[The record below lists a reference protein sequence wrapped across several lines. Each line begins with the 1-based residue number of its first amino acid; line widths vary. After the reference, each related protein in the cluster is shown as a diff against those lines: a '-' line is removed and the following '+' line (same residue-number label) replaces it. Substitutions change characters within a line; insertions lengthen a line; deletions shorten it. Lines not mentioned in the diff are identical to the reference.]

1 MGPDHHAATAADAGD
16 DDHWP
21 IEVASH
27 HVDPGW
33 RAVIQGVGCVAA
45 RLPDELAAQ
54 GIERPLLVCGAQ
66 VARSPAFAT
75 LHETLHRALGRAPLV
90 FDGSAP
96 HSPSESIEAGAAVA
110 RARGVDAFVAVGGSS
125 SIDAAKG
132 MAVLLAT
139 GRARVADLQPPARG
153 GLGAPMTA
161 APGVP
166 RVPVL
171 SATTTLSYAEFFP
184 FWGTRLAATG
194 AKAGYGDH
202 GAVRRTIFLDGALAA
217 CTPDTVWFETAV
229 KSLDDALLA
238 HLRSTGDEP
247 FLDPLLVA
255 GIRGVVE
262 HLPSSRATGDPATDA
277 ARRQRVLTA
286 MALTKYPA
294 PRLRSGFPTDWFA
307 RAVRYALG
315 SRLGASHGVGTCIA
329 MAPGLAFHH
338 ADTATRQA
346 SLAAA
351 LDAPD
356 GDLAAHLAA
365 AIAPLGLA
373 RCLDELGVDDA
384 QIELLVDDIVTSMPG
399 LGSRAAVHAAVT
411 GLRAGAGPVS
421 SRP

>member
-1 MGPDHHAATAADAGD
+1 MTGD
-16 DDHWP
+16 LPTDHWP
-21 IEVASH
+21 TAVTSH

-33 RAVIQGVGCVAA
+33 RALIQGVGCVPA
-45 RLPDELAAQ
+45 RLADELAAQ
-54 GIERPLLVCGAQ
+54 RIERPLLVCGAQ

-75 LHETLHRALGRAPLV
+75 VHETLHRALGVAPLV

-96 HSPSESIEAGAAVA
+96 HSPSAAIEAGAAFA

-125 SIDAAKG
+125 SIDSAKG

-139 GRARVADLQPPARG
+139 GRTRVDELDPPARG
-153 GLGAPMTA
+153 GLAAPMTA
-161 APGVP
+161 PPGVH

-171 SATTTLSYAEFFP
+171 SLTTTLSYAEFYP

-194 AKAGYGDH
+194 AKTGYGDH
-202 GAVRRTIFLDGALAA
+202 GAVVRTIFLDGALAA

-238 HLRSTGDEP
+238 YLRSPGAEP

-262 HLPSSRATGDPATDA
+262 HLSASRATGDPAIDA

-294 PRLRSGFPTDWFA
+294 PRLRGGFPTDWFA

-338 ADTATRQA
+338 GHTAARQA
-346 SLAAA
+346 ALAAA

-356 GDLAAHLAA
+356 DDLAAHLAA

-373 RCLDELGVDDA
+373 RRLDDLGVDDA
-384 QIELLVDDIVTSMPG
+384 LVELLVDDIVASMPG
-399 LGSRAAVHAAVT
+399 LGSRATVHAAVT
-411 GLRAGAGPVS
+411 GLRAGARPVS